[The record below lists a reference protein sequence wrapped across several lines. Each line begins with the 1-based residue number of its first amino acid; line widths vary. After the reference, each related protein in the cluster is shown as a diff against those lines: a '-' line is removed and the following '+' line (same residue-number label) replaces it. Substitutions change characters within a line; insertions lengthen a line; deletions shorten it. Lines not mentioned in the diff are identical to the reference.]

1 MGTGDRFTA
10 EPTPPTDAFSRA
22 LSGIILPIALMAA
35 LVVALYPFR
44 DDLNTGTIALVLLL
58 PPLLATIGG
67 LRTAVAMAVVGA
79 LTFNFFFTE
88 PYNSFRIDA
97 SESVAAFFIYL
108 LVAFI
113 VALFASRV
121 RDRDRAAAERLRR
134 AELLQR
140 ATVELLTAEHPRQT
154 VDASL
159 ARLRAELSLDD
170 VRVTAGG
177 KVEVTAGRPLAPDEQ
192 QLIGEYT
199 RVVALAFERERTP
212 LRSR

>member
-1 MGTGDRFTA
+1 
-10 EPTPPTDAFSRA
+10 
-22 LSGIILPIALMAA
+22 
-35 LVVALYPFR
+35 
-44 DDLNTGTIALVLLL
+44 
-58 PPLLATIGG
+58 
-67 LRTAVAMAVVGA
+67 
-79 LTFNFFFTE
+79 
-88 PYNSFRIDA
+88 
-97 SESVAAFFIYL
+97 
-108 LVAFI
+108 
-113 VALFASRV
+113 V

-140 ATVELLTAEHPRQT
+140 ETVELLTAEHPRQT

-159 ARLRAELSLDD
+159 TRLRAELSLDD

-192 QLIGEYT
+192 RLIEEYT